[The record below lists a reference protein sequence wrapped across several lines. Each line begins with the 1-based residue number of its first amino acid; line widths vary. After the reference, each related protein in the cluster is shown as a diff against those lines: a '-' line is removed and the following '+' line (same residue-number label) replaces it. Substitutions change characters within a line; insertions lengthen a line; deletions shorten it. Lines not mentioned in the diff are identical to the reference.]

1 MAAVRLS
8 RYIRVKA
15 NISKVLHVIVVQ
27 SNLSCSQSVIILKT
41 LSIVKLNIL
50 NDLETMIYTS

>member
-8 RYIRVKA
+8 RYIRPKA

>member
-15 NISKVLHVIVVQ
+15 NISKVLHMIVVQ

-50 NDLETMIYTS
+50 NDLETIIYTS

>member
-15 NISKVLHVIVVQ
+15 NISKVLHMIVVQ

>member
-8 RYIRVKA
+8 RYIRAKA

-27 SNLSCSQSVIILKT
+27 SNLSCSRSVIILET

-50 NDLETMIYTS
+50 NDLETIIYTS

>member
-15 NISKVLHVIVVQ
+15 NISKVLHMIVVQ

-50 NDLETMIYTS
+50 SDLETIIYTS

>member
-1 MAAVRLS
+1 MLS

>member
-1 MAAVRLS
+1 MLS

-27 SNLSCSQSVIILKT
+27 SNLSCSRSVIILET

-50 NDLETMIYTS
+50 NDLETIIYTS